1 MFYPQAKGIQQSSR
15 NILLKAAAYDTVR
28 KRDIYPLQETKKK
41 HMEILDKNKARPENY
56 ESNITTRNTP
66 DSTSGIYLATAKV
79 PQHSMVNDNTRE
91 NKEAKNETENKT
103 AA

>member
-1 MFYPQAKGIQQSSR
+1 M
-15 NILLKAAAYDTVR
+15 
-28 KRDIYPLQETKKK
+28 
-41 HMEILDKNKARPENY
+41 DKNKARPENY

-103 AA
+103 AAWRVCLQQNRSKAFQKYQDCMDNILSPFE